1 MLLTFNAK
9 NPLSNSTT
17 LLRPL
22 PCGNDQLLDVMFECS
37 QYGVTV
43 FTYSLFFFYY
53 LVFSPFV
60 VGYDKNEMSPLRF

>member
-43 FTYSLFFFYY
+43 FTYSLFFF
-53 LVFSPFV
+53 LLFGFFPVCGWV
-60 VGYDKNEMSPLRF
+60 RQE